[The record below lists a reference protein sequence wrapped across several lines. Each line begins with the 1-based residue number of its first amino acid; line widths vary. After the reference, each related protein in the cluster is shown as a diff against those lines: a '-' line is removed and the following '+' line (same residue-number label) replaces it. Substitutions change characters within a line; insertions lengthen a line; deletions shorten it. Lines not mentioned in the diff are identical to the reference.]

1 MGSKQGIFLLFC
13 VLIPIHGHIQCAQ
26 KVSKKIKKV
35 LKIDVYCTNKT
46 IKLGKCD
53 DSDLTSG

>member
-26 KVSKKIKKV
+26 KMSKKIKNIT
-35 LKIDVYCTNKT
+35 KIDAYCINKT
-46 IKLGKCD
+46 IKLGKSD
-53 DSDLTSG
+53 DSGLTSE